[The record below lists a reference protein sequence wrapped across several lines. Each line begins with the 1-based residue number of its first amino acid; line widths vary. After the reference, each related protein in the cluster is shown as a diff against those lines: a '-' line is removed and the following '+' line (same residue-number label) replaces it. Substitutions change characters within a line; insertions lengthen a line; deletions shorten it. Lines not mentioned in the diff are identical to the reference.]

1 MPFYHSD
8 SESDQS
14 DSERR
19 REFALDSPV
28 MTSEISNLELSL
40 AKDIVPDYFGGTKD
54 LLDFITKGD
63 QFIQLLKKT
72 DPNCVFNKLL
82 LHNIIAK
89 IKGEAR
95 DLLNNSS
102 WVTWKDVKDIL
113 INRFGDRRNES
124 CLAYELSRMH
134 QLNKESYQQYYDRIN
149 EQLQKILQ
157 QVKLNSSPELFQIKS
172 DMYNDQALKRFIFGL
187 KDQYGNIF
195 AHSHVGTLPDAL
207 HKIQEMESFWYE
219 RSLTNFMRDKDEPQR
234 KNSILPKSLPNH
246 KDNTFNNNFQN
257 QFRPQFQ
264 MSPPRIGPPRPNS
277 LPPRPNY
284 GTRPFPYTTQP
295 QLMPNRSQN
304 SNQQISRNP
313 QPNRPTPMSVDGSSY
328 RPNTSVRQSYR
339 PNFFQQT
346 GRPNVIVKELHNQET
361 EGTESHDQCDN
372 DYFSETAYGY
382 QQDNDYLD
390 SGVVTFENDDAQAEN
405 FPIAASEMNQST

>member
-28 MTSEISNLELSL
+28 MTSEITNLELSL

-63 QFIQLLKKT
+63 QFIQLLKKP

-102 WVTWKDVKDIL
+102 WVTWKDVKDIF

-157 QVKLNSSPELFQIKS
+157 Q
-172 DMYNDQALKRFIFGL
+172 
-187 KDQYGNIF
+187 
-195 AHSHVGTLPDAL
+195 
-207 HKIQEMESFWYE
+207 EMENFWYE

-246 KDNTFNNNFQN
+246 TDNTFNNNFQN

-313 QPNRPTPMSVDGSSY
+313 QPNRPTPMSVDGSNY

-346 GRPNVIVKELHNQET
+346 GRPNVIVEELHNQET